1 MFKPYEER
9 EKTKRCFVGDET
21 PKEFVG
27 TPFYFCETAFRR
39 SGVSLLEIMSAF
51 PAFPYLKTKRHETL

>member
-1 MFKPYEER
+1 MSKPYEER

-21 PKEFVG
+21 PKEFAE
-27 TPFYFCETAFRR
+27 TLFYFRGTAFRR
-39 SGVSLLEIMSAF
+39 SDVSPLEIMSAF